1 MENNE
6 SSIKFVSSMGLFA
19 FLLVIKWYLFHLI
32 NIDMSI
38 LPNNI
43 RTILNIVY
51 VGMSLIITLIFYL
64 KIKQQTD
71 VKKYVKTFFTGICAI
86 STYFILTELVSLPF
100 VLAGINVTN
109 MPIILKSIYLL
120 SYEIVML
127 VIIYLIL
134 KDKINTAIEDIKK
147 HHKEYFSKYIK
158 YWILSLII
166 MSGSNILISFING
179 GQIAGNEEAVRNIF
193 GQTPIYMFISAV
205 FIASLTEELIFRQA
219 IRNIFSNNK
228 LFIVVSGLI
237 FGGLHVFN
245 SATNW
250 MDLLYLIPYCTPG
263 FIFAYILSK
272 TDNVL
277 VPAGLHFLHN
287 GLMMSLQVLLL
298 LLGQM

>member
-6 SSIKFVSSMGLFA
+6 SSIKFISSMGLFA

-205 FIASLTEELIFRQA
+205 FIAPLTEELIFRQA

>member
-6 SSIKFVSSMGLFA
+6 SSIKFISSMGLFA

-158 YWILSLII
+158 YWILSLIV

-205 FIASLTEELIFRQA
+205 FIAPLTEELIFRQA

>member
-6 SSIKFVSSMGLFA
+6 SSIKFISSMGLFA

-127 VIIYLIL
+127 AIIYLIL
-134 KDKINTAIEDIKK
+134 KDKINAAIEDIKK
-147 HHKEYFSKYIK
+147 HHKEYFSKYLK
-158 YWILSLII
+158 YWILALII

-205 FIASLTEELIFRQA
+205 FIAPLTEELIFRQA

>member
-1 MENNE
+1 MENNKA
-6 SSIKFVSSMGLFA
+6 SIKFISSMCLFT

-64 KIKQQTD
+64 KIKQQPD

-86 STYFILTELVSLPF
+86 STYFISNELVALPF

-127 VIIYLIL
+127 AIIYLIL
-134 KDKINTAIEDIKK
+134 KDKINAAIEDIKK

-158 YWILSLII
+158 YWFLSLII

-205 FIASLTEELIFRQA
+205 FIAPLMEELIFRQG
-219 IRNIFSNNK
+219 IRNIFSNDK
-228 LFIVVSGLI
+228 VFIIVSGLV
-237 FGGLHVFN
+237 FGGLHVF
-245 SATNW
+245 SSITNW
-250 MDLLYLIPYCTPG
+250 IDLLYLIPYCTPG
-263 FIFAYILSK
+263 FIFAYILNK